1 MNNKNIKIV
10 VGLAIAIAL
19 FLVFFPKNKDNLKE
33 ETSLETLDRS
43 TQDDTV
49 TEIDSDLNNIDVNS
63 SSSVEFENMDME
75 IKSL

>member
-10 VGLAIAIAL
+10 VGLSIAIVL
-19 FLVFFPKNKDNLKE
+19 FLVFFPKNKDNMKE
-33 ETSLETLDRS
+33 ETPLETLDRS

-49 TEIDSDLNNIDVNS
+49 TKIDSDLNSIDVNS